1 MSSEEEG
8 QIIDDRETTA
18 LEIEQD
24 EENIERIHERRSLL
38 SEGKKKVKS
47 PTCRSML
54 MKAVCIS
61 IAGILFILMM
71 VELWSDYGNVL
82 NTQTLFPPKVYSV
95 TETCP
100 PNTEDNYQ
108 LTKDYNAMTCEW
120 HVASNGTKIHCD
132 GNMPTHAL
140 VLPTSHPG
148 ANTIHIDGDSMCVMW
163 LGMNISQ
170 CVRLIVWSI

>member
-8 QIIDDRETTA
+8 QILDDRETTA

-24 EENIERIHERRSLL
+24 EENIEKIHERRSLL

-47 PTCRSML
+47 PSCRTML

-82 NTQTLFPPKVYSV
+82 NTQTLFPPKVHSI

-100 PNTEDNYQ
+100 NEDNVRQ
-108 LTKDYNAMTCEW
+108 LTKEYNAMACEW

-132 GNMPTHAL
+132 GNMPSHAL
-140 VLPTSHPG
+140 VLPSSNPG
-148 ANTIHIDGDSMCVMW
+148 ANTIHIGDDSMCVMW